1 MKECI
6 ILLLNFFII
15 LLLINLSWT
24 DIRVR
29 VISNRV
35 VTLLLA
41 VILIFTYLKYDTVFI
56 FPALVSLS
64 VGFILFTLK
73 VIGAGDIKLIS
84 VLMLAIPSFQIMS
97 FLFFIAFSGLLLI
110 IFGWLFFKNEIKTK
124 GLPYGVA
131 ISTGFF
137 INSILFG

>member
-15 LLLINLSWT
+15 LLLIKLSWT

-84 VLMLAIPSFQIMS
+84 VLMLAIPNFQIMS
-97 FLFFIAFSGLLLI
+97 FLFFTAFSGLLLI
-110 IFGWLFFKNEIKTK
+110 IVGWLFFKNEIKTK

>member
-35 VTLLLA
+35 VTLLLV

-97 FLFFIAFSGLLLI
+97 FLFFTTFSG
-110 IFGWLFFKNEIKTK
+110 
-124 GLPYGVA
+124 
-131 ISTGFF
+131 
-137 INSILFG
+137 